1 MHDTEVGKSGF
12 ITALYIVF
20 VPIIS
25 LFLGRRG
32 SPLLWLLSRLSLVG
46 LWFLC
51 IPPEGFTIAAGDLFV
66 LACAVVFSLHILVIG
81 RYVLLGRRCRTLND
95 AVFLRFD
102 LAFFAMLALESPT
115 WIGWQTA
122 LPAMLWAGI
131 MSNGIAYTLQIVGQR
146 GMNDTTSSLILSL
159 ESVFTVISGWLHL
172 NEVPLCAGRSGL
184 RAHGRRCSARSTA
197 RQQKVTQEH
206 DAYKSPSSYTFRHR
220 MNFADG
226 ASS

>member
-1 MHDTEVGKSGF
+1 MGGILCGLCLFGGESLQQFGFVHDSEVGKSGF

-32 SPLLWLLSRLSLVG
+32 SPLLWAAVALSLVG

-66 LACAVVFSLHILVIG
+66 LACAVVFSLQNLVIG
-81 RYVLLGRRCRTLND
+81 RYVLLVD
-95 AVFLRFD
+95 AVELSMMQFFCGSI

-159 ESVFTVISGWLHL
+159 ESVFSVISGWLIL
-172 NEVPLCAGRSGL
+172 NEVLSMREGL
-184 RAHGRRCSARSTA
+184 GCVLMAAAVVLAQLPGNKR
-197 RQQKVTQEH
+197 
-206 DAYKSPSSYTFRHR
+206 
-220 MNFADG
+220 
-226 ASS
+226 